1 MRNPRSRPANIHT
14 ADASL
19 WSTASS
25 APPESSPILA
35 HIGPRGQGAT
45 QAARFLDRA
54 VVLPGRHEQHENGKE
69 DADDA
74 VEAQGG
80 LLRLEV
86 EMGKLGLTSQGKSH
100 AGLRAAQTAVP
111 ECVARPRGHR
121 RAYRLCM
128 RVPHRRHGC
137 KGRVPVE
144 TEPEPSVGAGMGA
157 GGRCGWGGGGC
168 QRGREGAKGAR
179 GQKR

>member
-1 MRNPRSRPANIHT
+1 MGGSTAGVMDAGLLLLIEMGQSYMLFRFQERNPRSSPAKMHT
-14 ADASL
+14 EDASL

-25 APPESSPILA
+25 ATPESSPILA

-80 LLRLEV
+80 LLRLMV
-86 EMGKLGLTSQGKSH
+86 EMGEFRSDVAGKIS
-100 AGLRAAQTAVP
+100 
-111 ECVARPRGHR
+111 CWS
-121 RAYRLCM
+121 
-128 RVPHRRHGC
+128 
-137 KGRVPVE
+137 
-144 TEPEPSVGAGMGA
+144 PS
-157 GGRCGWGGGGC
+157 RSSSSS
-168 QRGREGAKGAR
+168 
-179 GQKR
+179 

>member
-144 TEPEPSVGAGMGA
+144 TEPEPS
-157 GGRCGWGGGGC
+157 
-168 QRGREGAKGAR
+168 
-179 GQKR
+179 